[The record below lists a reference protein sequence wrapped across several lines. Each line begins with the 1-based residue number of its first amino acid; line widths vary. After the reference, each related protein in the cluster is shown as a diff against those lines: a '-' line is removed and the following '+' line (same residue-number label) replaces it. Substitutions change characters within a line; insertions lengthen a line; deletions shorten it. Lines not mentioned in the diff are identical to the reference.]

1 MTVEQPSIILVE
13 PQLAENIGTA
23 ARAMLNFGLTEMRLV
38 SPRPEWPSERA
49 SATSSGA
56 DAVLRGAV
64 IYRSTAEAIADR
76 QHVYATSAR
85 PRDMVKRVI
94 TPEQAAREL
103 RAHAAAGRRSAVL
116 FGPERTGL
124 INDDVAVCDTVI
136 TVPLNPGFSSL
147 NLAQAV
153 LLIGYEWFKAADAT
167 PLEELR
173 SNESAIADQTH
184 LMSFLLRLETEL
196 EQCGFLRIPHMRPA
210 MVRNLRCLFTRA
222 RPTDQEV
229 RTLHGVLTE
238 LVTRRLGPQAD

>member
-1 MTVEQPSIILVE
+1 VTAETPAIVLVE

-23 ARAMLNFGLTEMRLV
+23 ARAMLNFGLTQMRLV

-49 SATSSGA
+49 TATASGA
-56 DAVLRGAV
+56 DEVLRGAQ

-103 RAHAAAGRRSAVL
+103 RAHAAAGRRCAVL

-124 INDDVAVCDTVI
+124 INDDVALCDTVI
-136 TVPLNPGFSSL
+136 TVPLNPDFSSL

-153 LLIGYEWFKAADAT
+153 LLIGYEWFKATDAT
-167 PLEELR
+167 PPEELR
-173 SNESAIADQTH
+173 SNESAIADQNH

-196 EQCGFLRIPHMRPA
+196 EHCGFLRIPHMRPA

-238 LVTRRLGPQAD
+238 LVTRRLGPPTE